1 MTMYYNY
8 SLLKILM
15 EVSVEIFFEN
25 QGVSGDY
32 IRRKKEKTHMEG
44 CFFFFFFFEKIKC
57 NAKLNSNFIINSK

>member
-32 IRRKKEKTHMEG
+32 IRRKKPIWKVL
-44 CFFFFFFFEKIKC
+44 FKC
-57 NAKLNSNFIINSK
+57 KAKLNSNFIINSK

>member
-44 CFFFFFFFEKIKC
+44 CFFFFEKIKC

>member
-25 QGVSGDY
+25 QGVSGNY

-44 CFFFFFFFEKIKC
+44 CFFFLRRL
-57 NAKLNSNFIINSK
+57 NAMPN